1 MQTKVKNRVLPFQQ
15 LTKREFLKFCSL
27 GLGASLLPPVFL
39 SHETAQSQVRQKG
52 LTRLKLSPF
61 FKALGGGEIQ
71 CELCPKGCR
80 VPKGERG
87 ACRVRENR
95 DGKYYSLV
103 YGNPCS
109 IHLDPVEKKPFSHV
123 LPGTNSLSIATAG
136 CNFHCK
142 FCQNW
147 EISQAS
153 PEETNNYDA
162 PPEWIVKKAKEVSAR
177 SIAYTYVE
185 PTVFY
190 EYMVDVSAVAR
201 KESLLNVIHS
211 NGYIN
216 RAPLQNLCK
225 TLDAANID
233 LKGFTDSFYRELCD
247 GEIEPVLEALKLMKR
262 ERVHLELTN
271 LVIPTKNDSMDEI
284 KEMCLWVKKELGS
297 DTPLHFSRFY
307 PLYQLTKIP
316 PTPVATLEKARA
328 TALSVGIEYVY
339 IGNVPGHEAWNTFCS
354 SCKKMI
360 IQRVGYTVKE
370 MAMSGGKCR
379 YCGNPIPGIWA

>member
-1 MQTKVKNRVLPFQQ
+1 M
-15 LTKREFLKFCSL
+15 TKREFLKLCGL
-27 GLGASLLPPVFL
+27 GLGASLVPPLFLP
-39 SHETAQSQVRQKG
+39 HESAQSQTRQKG
-52 LTRLKLSPF
+52 LTRPKLSPF
-61 FKALGGGEIQ
+61 FKPLGGGEIQ

-87 ACRVRENR
+87 FCRVRENR

-123 LPGTNSLSIATAG
+123 LPGTTSLSIATAG

-153 PEETNNYDA
+153 PEEIYSYDA
-162 PPEWIVKKAKEVSAR
+162 PPEWIVKKAKEMNAR

-190 EYMVDVSAVAR
+190 EYMADVSAVAK
-201 KESLLNVIHS
+201 KEGLLNVVHS

-233 LKGFTDSFYRELCD
+233 LKGFSDSFYRELCD
-247 GEIEPVLEALKLMKR
+247 GELDPVLESLKLMKR
-262 ERVHLELTN
+262 EKVHLELTN
-271 LVIPTKNDSMDEI
+271 LVIPTKNDQMAEI
-284 KEMCLWVKKELGS
+284 KEMCLWVKRELGP

-328 TALSVGIEYVY
+328 TALSAGLEYVY

-354 SCKKMI
+354 GCKRVI
-360 IQRVGYTVKE
+360 IQRSGYTVKE
-370 MAMSGGKCR
+370 MAMNGGRCN
-379 YCGNPIPGIWA
+379 YCGNSIPGIWA

>member
-1 MQTKVKNRVLPFQQ
+1 MKKRVTPSQH
-15 LTKREFLKFCSL
+15 LTKREFLKLCSL
-27 GLGASLLPPVFL
+27 GLGASLVTPLFL

-52 LTRLKLSPF
+52 LTRPKLSPF
-61 FKALGGGEIQ
+61 FKALSDGEIQ

-123 LPGTNSLSIATAG
+123 LPATTSLSIATAG

-153 PEETNNYDA
+153 PEEINNYDA

-190 EYMVDVSAVAR
+190 EYMADVSAVAR
-201 KESLLNVIHS
+201 KENLLNVIH
-211 NGYIN
+211 
-216 RAPLQNLCK
+216 
-225 TLDAANID
+225 
-233 LKGFTDSFYRELCD
+233 
-247 GEIEPVLEALKLMKR
+247 
-262 ERVHLELTN
+262 
-271 LVIPTKNDSMDEI
+271 
-284 KEMCLWVKKELGS
+284 
-297 DTPLHFSRFY
+297 
-307 PLYQLTKIP
+307 
-316 PTPVATLEKARA
+316 
-328 TALSVGIEYVY
+328 
-339 IGNVPGHEAWNTFCS
+339 
-354 SCKKMI
+354 
-360 IQRVGYTVKE
+360 
-370 MAMSGGKCR
+370 
-379 YCGNPIPGIWA
+379 